1 MSIDPTDPGDPTKSE
16 ESEEEPESEPGP
28 STPIDEAANPR
39 RALSLTA
46 NDEAPDEAGR
56 KLFRYVTGEEWR
68 EYRAIMAIFAGT
80 FFSEFTPEEV
90 AAQLS
95 TTATPLDPA
104 VAADRLESLRRW
116 GNLTVSSSVG
126 NPSSLADYYKR
137 RNRYLI
143 TRAGQ
148 EVHDVVEGVLARV
161 DQVGDVSAGRLRQL
175 RDALDALLAADPATT
190 DPVHL
195 SDLVRA
201 VFDPHQAFT
210 SEITQFFASINQW
223 QSRYDLTP
231 DEFTFFAEVLVSYV
245 AERLDE
251 IERTARPIG
260 RFLTDLEPAVTTIV
274 ERASRGLS
282 ARVAEAGLGE
292 SVHVTHTA
300 GARVEDWEHLA
311 GWFVARD
318 GRPSRIDQLG
328 RDAVSAIRTLTLN
341 LTRLSR
347 VGIGA
352 SSKRADFLR
361 LATIFESADPDDL
374 ARLAAAAFGL
384 HPTNHLGTLSA
395 DADDPVSSATPWH
408 DAPRATVAVS
418 LRERGDTT
426 NRGRPTPLTDRSQ
439 AQELLRR
446 RRERELAD
454 ARLVDLEL
462 LAEPELDGRTLT
474 PPALARLQ
482 QVLGRTLHELDV
494 RSSHHERRDGSLRCT
509 VRRTPGHHTAVS
521 SPDGTLT
528 LLDLRI
534 TIAAADS
541 DAPIGATA
549 GPTDPG
555 APDGR

>member
-1 MSIDPTDPGDPTKSE
+1 MTDMTDAPPTGPTV
-16 ESEEEPESEPGP
+16 PDGP
-28 STPIDEAANPR
+28 TGPAATG
-39 RALSLTA
+39 AT
-46 NDEAPDEAGR
+46 EAPDGAGR

-68 EYRAIMAIFAGT
+68 EYRAIMAVFAGT

-90 AAQLS
+90 ASHLS
-95 TTATPLDPA
+95 TTATPIDPA
-104 VAADRLESLRRW
+104 VAGDRLESLRRW
-116 GNLTVSSSVG
+116 GNLSVSSSVG

-148 EVHDVVEGVLARV
+148 EVHDVVEGVLSRV
-161 DQVGDVSAGRLRQL
+161 DQVSDVSAGRLRQL
-175 RDALDALLAADPATT
+175 RDALEALLAADPTTT
-190 DPVHL
+190 DPVQL
-195 SDLVRA
+195 ADLVRA

-223 QSRYDLTP
+223 QSRYDLSP
-231 DEFTFFAEVLVSYV
+231 DEFTFFAEVLVGYV

-260 RFLTDLEPAVTTIV
+260 RRLADLVPAVPTIV
-274 ERASRGLS
+274 ERANRGLS
-282 ARVAEAGLGE
+282 ARVADAGLAE
-292 SVHVTHTA
+292 SVHVTQTA
-300 GARVEDWEHLA
+300 GGRLEDWDHLA

-318 GRPSRIDQLG
+318 GRASRIDQLG

-361 LATIFESADPDDL
+361 LATIFDVAAPDDT
-374 ARLAAAAFGL
+374 ARLAVAAFGL
-384 HPTNHLGTLSA
+384 HPTNHLGSLAA
-395 DADDPVSSATPWH
+395 DADDPVSSATSWS

-426 NRGRPTPLTDRSQ
+426 NRGRPTPLADRSQ

-462 LAEPELDGRTLT
+462 LEEPELDGRTLT
-474 PPALARLQ
+474 APALARLQ
-482 QVLGRTLHELDV
+482 QVLARTMHELHV
-494 RSSHHERRDGSLRCT
+494 RGSHHQRRDGSLLCT
-509 VRRTPGHHTAVS
+509 VRRTPGRHTAVR

-528 LLDLRI
+528 LLDLQV
-534 TIAAADS
+534 TVAAATS
-541 DAPIGATA
+541 ATSGDMA
-549 GPTDPG
+549 DRGGTGGGTTDG
-555 APDGR
+555 G